1 MGQLMIEPRP
11 FTVIVVEDDFLVR
24 DLAVSEL
31 EDAGYHVIE
40 FPTADEALV
49 HLTDHADEAQVV
61 FTDVQMPGRLNGL
74 DLVDIVSRRW
84 PGIQVLVT
92 SGGTLVNPATLPP
105 CARFVAKPW
114 RGADLVMRMQGLA
127 GARETAA
134 RPS

>member
-1 MGQLMIEPRP
+1 MSPLMIEPRSC
-11 FTVIVVEDDFLVR
+11 TVIVVEDDFLVR

-31 EDAGYHVIE
+31 EEAGYHVID
-40 FPTADEALV
+40 FSTADEALV

-84 PGIQVLVT
+84 PSIQVLVT
-92 SGGTLVNPATLPP
+92 SGGTLVNPAKLPP

-114 RGADLVMRMQGLA
+114 RGADIVMRMDLMA
-127 GARETAA
+127 GARDASP
-134 RPS
+134 RPC

>member
-1 MGQLMIEPRP
+1 MSHLKIEPRP
-11 FTVIVVEDDFLVR
+11 CTVIVVEDDVLVR

-31 EDAGYHVIE
+31 EDAGYHVID

-92 SGGTLVNPATLPP
+92 SGGTLVNPAKLPP

-114 RGADLVMRMQGLA
+114 RGADLLMRMERMA
-127 GARETAA
+127 GACALAA
-134 RPS
+134 RAS